1 MSLMFYC
8 NEIKRMHA
16 EVLLNEREEEEEI
29 FVKSVMNKPCVSV
42 CKL

>member
-1 MSLMFYC
+1 
-8 NEIKRMHA
+8 MHA
-16 EVLLNEREEEEEI
+16 EVLLNEREEEI